1 MPTYADL
8 EEEVE
13 SLNSLLMQGM
23 LTSKAESDRK
33 ADGATDAAW
42 RPAQSMLDSDKLSSL
57 VSDTTLCKLVRL
69 QDRFQGG

>member
-57 VSDTTLCKLVRL
+57 
-69 QDRFQGG
+69 